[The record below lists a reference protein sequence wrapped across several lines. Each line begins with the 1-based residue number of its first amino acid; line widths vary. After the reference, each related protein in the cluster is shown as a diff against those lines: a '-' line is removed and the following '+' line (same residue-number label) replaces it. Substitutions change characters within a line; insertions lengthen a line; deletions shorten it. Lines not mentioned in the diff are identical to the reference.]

1 MIVEDAPRRWRLA
14 IRLLEQTGMDVS
26 EVGLGA
32 VQTAPGASTGRGD
45 NLHEA
50 QAAFTRP
57 LLRP

>member
-26 EVGLGA
+26 EVGAGR
-32 VQTAPGASTGRGD
+32 STDCARGVYRESD

-57 LLRP
+57 PLRP